1 MKKINLFRTAI
12 IMLIAVFLYS
22 CEKDSS
28 NAVLKFQGINNS
40 SPAKGTAPVEGVV
53 VESFTINVSEI
64 EFEFDDDDNNGLTY
78 SDIELK
84 GPFEIDLIENGQ
96 AKVVTLIDDLNLPEK
111 GYDEIEFEFDKN
123 ENRNSDMYEKTVLV
137 KGKID
142 GTDFIFFT
150 DEEFELEIE
159 FEKPFDLS
167 EVKSVIVT
175 VSFDVYALFDT
186 AQGGTDITAAQDGNG
201 DGLIEIYKEDPDGN
215 ENLANKIKNQLNNII
230 EAFED
235 EYDD

>member
-12 IMLIAVFLYS
+12 IMLIVVFSYS

-28 NAVLKFQGINNS
+28 NAVLKFQGVNNS